1 MAGGL
6 GGSGGRMGAAAGLTF
21 GASAGN
27 GDEYHP

>member
-21 GASAGN
+21 GASTGAA
-27 GDEYHP
+27 DEYRP